1 MPPFQM
7 AFEKEIGKFPS
18 KEQMKIM
25 VSRNKARPL
34 FPQVWKNSNPA
45 IQQLKVKLKKLII
58 TVFFKHVFLFS
69 QMTIMES
76 WDDDGEARLTACC
89 IGTYGIFFFKYS
101 RYTPATN
108 TRVAI

>member
-45 IQQLKVKLKKLII
+45 IQQLKVKFEKFNYNCIFLTFFLHKL
-58 TVFFKHVFLFS
+58 
-69 QMTIMES
+69 
-76 WDDDGEARLTACC
+76 R
-89 IGTYGIFFFKYS
+89 
-101 RYTPATN
+101 
-108 TRVAI
+108 